1 MICWKLVIYHS
12 DDQNNGLSLRFEKEV
27 EDVRGKIL
35 FLSCGDEKINFVEMK
50 KGFVRGGHYHKIAQ
64 YHFII
69 SGKLEYR
76 EENVKTGQEQI
87 KIITAP
93 AIIHVPADTAHLLT
107 AIEDTL
113 FVETFNKEL
122 EAAIYPKYR
131 KIVEE
136 RMKVG

>member
-1 MICWKLVIYHS
+1 M
-12 DDQNNGLSLRFEKEV
+12 NLRFEKEV

-35 FLSCGDEKINFVEMK
+35 FLSCGDEKMNFVEVK
-50 KGFVRGGHYHKIAQ
+50 KGFARGGHYHKTAQ

-87 KIITAP
+87 KIITVP
-93 AIIHVPADTAHLLT
+93 TIIHVPANTAHLII

-113 FVETFNKEL
+113 FVETFNKDL
-122 EAAIYPKYR
+122 EATIYPKYR

-136 RMKVG
+136 RMKVGD

>member
-1 MICWKLVIYHS
+1 M
-12 DDQNNGLSLRFEKEV
+12 SLRFEKEV

-35 FLSCGDEKINFVEMK
+35 FLSYSDEKMNFVEIK
-50 KGFVRGGHYHKIAQ
+50 KGFARGGHYHKIAQ

-87 KIITAP
+87 KIIAVPT
-93 AIIHVPADTAHLLT
+93 IIHIPANTAHLLI

-113 FVETFNKEL
+113 FVETFNKDL
-122 EAAIYPKYR
+122 EATIYPKYR
-131 KIVEE
+131 NIVEE
-136 RMKVG
+136 KMKDE